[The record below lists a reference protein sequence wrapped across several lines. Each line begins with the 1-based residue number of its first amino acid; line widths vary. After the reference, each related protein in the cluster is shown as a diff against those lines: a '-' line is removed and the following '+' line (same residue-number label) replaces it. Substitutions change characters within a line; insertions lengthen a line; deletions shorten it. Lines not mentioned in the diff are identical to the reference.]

1 MAVLF
6 LFKHVYIRIGLIY
19 GSRDYSLK
27 NNLVF
32 LNFLN
37 EKIRKNIFNFIY
49 DYINSLI
56 RFFSESLNN
65 F

>member
-6 LFKHVYIRIGLIY
+6 LLKHVYIRIGLIY
-19 GSRDYSLK
+19 GYRDYSLK